1 MTSDSLRRNPLS
13 QKQYQING
21 DSGVVCRGLKYEDTH
36 YSNVETSLRKECS
49 PTSIE
54 VQKDHCTSSSTCS
67 PPLPTSIVTCAMQ
80 STSPSRS
87 IFLPANHNSSNM
99 YGGGFRYHIRRP
111 VESWKFFETNKSDG
125 SKVYLCRLCGSSY
138 KHKKSLN
145 KHWKDKHFTELSNAE
160 ENDQADGE
168 FDEGDDGDG
177 DDSEGDGKP
186 PNKSYNT
193 PFSSIEN
200 ISLSKL
206 NNSYLERRETYSC
219 KSLSSVGRIYNTAIE
234 NSENYPPSASQLLL
248 HRTESERNG
257 IDVKSENIVN
267 GGNMTT
273 EGCRSG
279 RLSIPGDYSNRSFAG
294 RRRLSTVPFSSP
306 VVQPKLHSRVSEYG
320 VKRVRSPNTDSI
332 NVSSKRRHSVLS
344 RERNDRTID
353 INEKCYESS
362 CYSNMNTPNSET
374 TSICVTSRLDVNSM
388 EKHVDEMFSDEVK
401 PLDLSVVKSIE
412 TEVEYGR
419 PLSGA
424 SLSPGS
430 TVDAVATGACTMN
443 GSMTSRQEEVVSV
456 TSTASS
462 RENNKNKKKETH
474 ISRSLLIG
482 LLQTALNTLENEV
495 DDKISG
501 SCESSFEL
509 STTSA
514 SLLVA
519 VGSLLITLSEKR
531 SGMCSTAAP
540 LETCVSKKSSD
551 EVTGGKSHS
560 CCDGA
565 GVLITGSE
573 KLPDN
578 SGTCLPVSPNEI
590 FSCHVDLSDSCTSR
604 SLEARKFSGKEDDKC
619 IDSEVDSRKDKDSFS
634 TYECGTHEHEIPFEA
649 MDNTPSLTAVEGMKK
664 CDGSEPVIICPV
676 CKFGARWFSELR
688 AHMVNHSE
696 HRMFGCCYCH
706 YRAKWKWDVAKHM
719 RRCPLGRH
727 VSHLQNEALLRI
739 VRYYPPPDD
748 DILYS
753 YFPQNGFPG
762 VGVDHPPTP
771 PMNSVKRN
779 GYERVRAYDCEGKDY
794 SLFSS
799 RLYDEIEGCVVKESE
814 KKIENGTNVASTSVS
829 GSHSAPQCYSL
840 ESVVDNIGDSEPDE
854 SGGLVIVDEDG
865 QDVEKNLK
873 VSCGAR
879 SVDGSDCVFPTGD
892 QSGQFK
898 DDEDINKSDLIC
910 RVRKCPLCEFH
921 STDKI
926 EFQIHWNS
934 HCPYTN
940 ETVNST
946 GR

>member
-21 DSGVVCRGLKYEDTH
+21 DSGVVCCGLKYDDTH
-36 YSNVETSLRKECS
+36 YSNVEMSFRRECS
-49 PTSIE
+49 PTSTE
-54 VQKDHCTSSSTCS
+54 VQKDDCTSGSTC
-67 PPLPTSIVTCAMQ
+67 PPLPTNTVTYTMQ
-80 STSPSRS
+80 SASPPRS
-87 IFLPANHNSSNM
+87 IFLPVNHNSSNMSNM
-99 YGGGFRYHIRRP
+99 YGGGFRYHIRQP

-125 SKVYLCRLCGSSY
+125 SKVYLCSLCGSSY

-145 KHWKDKHFTELSNAE
+145 KHWKDKHFAELSIAE
-160 ENDQADGE
+160 ENGQADGE
-168 FDEGDDGDG
+168 FDEGEDG

-186 PNKSYNT
+186 LNKSYNT

-206 NNSYLERRETYSC
+206 NSSYLERRETYSC
-219 KSLSSVGRIYNTAIE
+219 KSPSPVGRIYNTAVE
-234 NSENYPPSASQLLL
+234 HSENYPPGANQLLP
-248 HRTESERNG
+248 HRIESARNG
-257 IDVKSENIVN
+257 IDAKNTNIVN
-267 GGNMTT
+267 GCNITT
-273 EGCRSG
+273 ERYRSG
-279 RLSIPGDYSNRSFAG
+279 RSSVPGDYSSRSFAG
-294 RRRLSTVPFSSP
+294 RRRLSTVPFSS
-306 VVQPKLHSRVSEYG
+306 VIQPKLHSRVSESG

-353 INEKCYESS
+353 INEKCSESL
-362 CYSNMNTPNSET
+362 CYSNINTPDCGL
-374 TSICVTSRLDVNSM
+374 TSIRVTSRLDANSV
-388 EKHVDEMFSDEVK
+388 EKHVDEMSSDEVE
-401 PLDLSVVKSIE
+401 PLNLSVVKSIE
-412 TEVEYGR
+412 TETECGR
-419 PLSGA
+419 PLSEA

-430 TVDAVATGACTMN
+430 TVDAAATGACSVN
-443 GSMTSRQEEVVSV
+443 GPMTSRQEEVVSV
-456 TSTASS
+456 TSTASPM
-462 RENNKNKKKETH
+462 ENIKNKKKETR
-474 ISRSLLIG
+474 ISRALLVG

-495 DDKISG
+495 DDKVNG
-501 SCESSFEL
+501 SCESSLEL

-514 SLLVA
+514 SLLMA

-531 SGMCSTAAP
+531 SGMCFAVVP
-540 LETCVSKKSSD
+540 LETCVNKKGPD
-551 EVTGGKSHS
+551 KVTGGKSHS

-565 GVLITGSE
+565 GAVITGSG
-573 KLPDN
+573 KFLDG
-578 SGTCLPVSPNEI
+578 SGTCLSVSPDGI
-590 FSCHVDLSDSCTSR
+590 FSCHVDPLDGCTSR
-604 SLEARKFSGKEDDKC
+604 SLETRKLGGNEEDKC
-619 IDSEVDSRKDKDSFS
+619 IDSEVDRKDRDTFS
-634 TYECGTHEHEIPFEA
+634 TYEYGTHEHEIPFGA
-649 MDNTPSLTAVEGMKK
+649 MDNTPSLTAIEGMKK

-676 CKFGARWFSELR
+676 CIFGARWFSELR

-779 GYERVRAYDCEGKDY
+779 GYERVQTYYCEGKDY

-799 RLYDEIEGCVVKESE
+799 RSYDEIEECMVKESE
-814 KKIENGTNVASTSVS
+814 KKMESGTNVTSTSVS
-829 GSHSAPQCYSL
+829 SSHDAPQCHSR
-840 ESVVDNIGDSEPDE
+840 ENVVDNIGDHEADE
-854 SGGLVIVDEDG
+854 SGGLVIVDEVG
-865 QDVEKNLK
+865 EDVEKNFK
-873 VSCGAR
+873 VSGGAPIF
-879 SVDGSDCVFPTGD
+879 DGVERVFSTVD
-892 QSGQFK
+892 QSGQLK
-898 DDEDINKSDLIC
+898 DDEDIIKSDLIC
-910 RVRKCPLCEFH
+910 RVRKCSLCEFH

-946 GR
+946 RC